1 MQFGIFTIFS
11 VFGIVSNWATKALED
26 GKVTLDEALDLVTQ
40 LCECIGVVPE
50 LAIPALTPTEL
61 EVSEDTSK
69 ALEDTS
75 GDTDLTSEDRAPPGE
90 ATAPGAKLDI

>member
-75 GDTDLTSEDRAPPGE
+75 GDTDLMSAEAVEDLISQGV
-90 ATAPGAKLDI
+90 GAKLDI

>member
-1 MQFGIFTIFS
+1 MKFGIFTIFS

-50 LAIPALTPTEL
+50 LAIPALEPTGE
-61 EVSEDTSK
+61 EVIGETSEIQGETSK
-69 ALEDTS
+69 E
-75 GDTDLTSEDRAPPGE
+75 TDPVSEDRAPPDDVI
-90 ATAPGAKLDI
+90 AKYNRPD

>member
-1 MQFGIFTIFS
+1 MKIGIFTIFS

-50 LAIPALTPTEL
+50 LAIPVLEPTEE
-61 EVSEDTSK
+61 EVIEEASIVSPDTSK
-69 ALEDTS
+69 ETDPAS
-75 GDTDLTSEDRAPPGE
+75 GDRAPPGE
-90 ATAPGAKLDI
+90 ERPTYERDD